1 VQWSSELQAQPTT
14 SASEAVRPSVCEG
27 ELTG

>member
-1 VQWSSELQAQPTT
+1 LGTNEARHHLLGRQV
-14 SASEAVRPSVCEG
+14 EAVRPSVCEG